1 MGAIPNRLPGFADI
15 ADPAVRARFDAAWG
29 ATVPPAYGMH
39 LTAMFAAMERK
50 ELTALYVLGENPAQ
64 SEADVGHAIHL
75 LEGLDHLVV
84 QDIFLTRT
92 ARLADVVLPA
102 TAAWCESEGTVT
114 SSERRGPLVRQALH
128 APPRAPPDPGLL
140 SAPAPRP
147 RPHLSYPPARAG

>member
-64 SEADVGHAIHL
+64 SEADVGHATHL

-84 QDIFLTRT
+84 QDIFLTKT
-92 ARLADVVLPA
+92 AQLADVVLPA
-102 TAAWCESEGTVT
+102 TAAWCEAEGTVT
-114 SSERRGPLVRQALH
+114 SSERRGERGRQGPGGAPGG
-128 APPRAPPDPGLL
+128 PPRIQKLPPAGRPPGPDPALQT
-140 SAPAPRP
+140 
-147 RPHLSYPPARAG
+147 PP